1 MTLGTTGNGVAG
13 EPLTHADYQQNDK
26 KEIQYTHKPIRC
38 QAKLAQ

>member
-26 KEIQYTHKPIRC
+26 KEILSMHEPIRH